1 MSDEFEH
8 DDAQPAPESEPPATG
23 MPPQPRW
30 LPLGLGLI
38 GLVLIL
44 VLVWPSLRGQ
54 ITSRPGST
62 DAPPAA
68 SEPAATVNPG
78 GDARQYELAGASYRA
93 GRFDDAWTQ
102 LRAVEAYRLAA
113 EAHPEIADAERA
125 VQDDPSSKEAHFKLG
140 TAWARAGLLEP
151 AEIAFR
157 QAIALDSQY
166 TDAHTNLGVIYYQ
179 MGRLPDALTEYDAA
193 LAVSPDD
200 ADVHHNKAAVYIQ
213 QALQVSPA
221 DDGLLKQGLGELQLA
236 MELNPD
242 LPQVH
247 FSLGVVYMVQG
258 QSQEA
263 IAEFKRFQELDDGSD
278 PQATQAAQ
286 NYLAQLEQ

>member
-1 MSDEFEH
+1 
-8 DDAQPAPESEPPATG
+8 
-23 MPPQPRW
+23 
-30 LPLGLGLI
+30 
-38 GLVLIL
+38 
-44 VLVWPSLRGQ
+44 
-54 ITSRPGST
+54 
-62 DAPPAA
+62 
-68 SEPAATVNPG
+68 
-78 GDARQYELAGASYRA
+78 
-93 GRFDDAWTQ
+93 
-102 LRAVEAYRLAA
+102 
-113 EAHPEIADAERA
+113 
-125 VQDDPSSKEAHFKLG
+125 
-140 TAWARAGLLEP
+140 LLEL

-157 QAIALDSQY
+157 QAITLDSQY
-166 TDAHTNLGVIYYQ
+166 TDAHTNLGVVYYQ
-179 MGRLPDALTEYDAA
+179 MGRLPDALAEYDAA

-221 DDGLLKQGLGELQLA
+221 DDSLLKQGLSELQLA
-236 MELNPD
+236 LELNPD

-263 IAEFKRFQELDDGSD
+263 IAEFKRFLELDDGSD

>member
-8 DDAQPAPESEPPATG
+8 DDAQPALESEPAATG
-23 MPPQPRW
+23 MSPQPRW

-44 VLVWPSLRGQ
+44 VLAWPSLRGQ
-54 ITSRPGST
+54 LATRPGST
-62 DAPPAA
+62 GAPPAA
-68 SEPAATVNPG
+68 SEQAVTVNPAD
-78 GDARQYELAGASYRA
+78 DARQYQLASASYRA

-102 LRAVEAYRLAA
+102 LRAVAAYRLAA
-113 EAHPEIADAERA
+113 ESYPEIADAERA
-125 VQDDPSSKEAHFKLG
+125 VQDDSSSKEAHFKLG
-140 TAWARAGLLEP
+140 TAWARAGLLEL

-157 QAIALDSQY
+157 QAITLDSQY
-166 TDAHTNLGVIYYQ
+166 TDAHTNLGVVYYQ

-221 DDGLLKQGLGELQLA
+221 DDSLLQQGLRELQLA
-236 MELNPD
+236 LELNPD

-263 IAEFKRFQELDDGSD
+263 IAEFKRFLELDDGSD

>member
-8 DDAQPAPESEPPATG
+8 DDAQPAPESEPP
-23 MPPQPRW
+23 QSRW

-44 VLVWPSLRGQ
+44 VLAWPSLRDRV
-54 ITSRPGST
+54 TTRPGST
-62 DAPPAA
+62 DTPPAA
-68 SEPAATVNPG
+68 SQQAATVNPAD
-78 GDARQYELAGASYRA
+78 DARQYELASASYRA
-93 GRFDDAWTQ
+93 GRFEDAWAQ
-102 LRAVEAYRLAA
+102 LRAVEAYLLAA
-113 EAHPEIADAERA
+113 EAHPEIAEAERA

-140 TAWARAGLLEP
+140 TAWARAGLLEL

-157 QAIALDSQY
+157 QAITLDSQY
-166 TDAHTNLGVIYYQ
+166 TDAHTNLGVVYYQ

-221 DDGLLKQGLGELQLA
+221 DDSLLQQGLRELQLA
-236 MELNPD
+236 LELNPD

-263 IAEFKRFQELDDGSD
+263 IAEFKRFQALDDGSD

-286 NYLAQLEQ
+286 NYLTQLEQ